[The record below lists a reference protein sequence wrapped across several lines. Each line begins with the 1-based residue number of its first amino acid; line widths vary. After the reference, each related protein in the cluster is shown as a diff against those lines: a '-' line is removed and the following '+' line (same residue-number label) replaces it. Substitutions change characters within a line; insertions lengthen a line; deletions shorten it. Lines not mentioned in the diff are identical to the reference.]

1 MNWAYQLCQQPLKWM
16 EVLTTRLFATL
27 SMKGYTSV
35 LPTLGNVL
43 QMQNVYANKISSAAN
58 FLVEK
63 ARGTVILT
71 LNVRGHLCVDT

>member
-63 ARGTVILT
+63 VRETVTMI
-71 LNVRGHLCVDT
+71 LNVKDH